1 MPMPIIAVVGSRQ
14 SGKTTT
20 VEAIVRGL
28 TLKGYRV
35 ATAKRIP
42 EADFTIDTK
51 EKDTWRHAQA
61 GAKTILSVAPKE
73 LTIIKKVDTTRY
85 GLSALVEQCEKE
97 ADILILEGFR
107 KLVAKDLSIPK
118 VVTVKTVKE
127 ASEASKYFKPI
138 LAFAGS
144 AKVEVEVLKIPK
156 IDVLKEP
163 QKLVEVVS
171 KRVGPIIEKRR
182 TLKETLNIQVD
193 EKTLPLNPFV
203 KKFVRNVILAM
214 VSTLKETRIRGDEN
228 ISIAIEKQH
237 KDVQIN

>member
-1 MPMPIIAVVGSRQ
+1 MPIIAIVGSRR

-28 TLKGYRV
+28 TVKGYRV
-35 ATAKRIP
+35 ATAKHIP
-42 EADFTIDTK
+42 EADFTIDTRG
-51 EKDTWRHAQA
+51 KDTWRHAQA
-61 GAKTILSVAPKE
+61 GAKTILSVAPNE

-85 GLSALVEQCEKE
+85 DLSALLEQCEKE

-107 KLVAKDLSIPK
+107 KLVAKNPSIPK
-118 VVTVKTVKE
+118 VVTVKTAKE
-127 ASEASKYFKPI
+127 ISETSESFKPI
-138 LAFAGS
+138 LAFASS
-144 AKVEVEVLKIPK
+144 AKAETESLKIPK

-163 QKLVEVVS
+163 QRLIEIID
-171 KRVGPIIEKRR
+171 KRVGPIIKKRR
-182 TLKETLNIQVD
+182 ALKETLNIQVD

-228 ISIAIEKQH
+228 VSIEIEQQH
-237 KDVQIN
+237 KRYQK